1 VRRKRFLIFRFLGI
15 ILLFLFVPTYIDY
28 EELIEADFPSSKAKY
43 EVQDIE
49 NFPIDKQLNFTIVSG
64 LSSVFSLSGNNP
76 FDSLTGPS
84 LETPFSAQKPFTL
97 RC

>member
-1 VRRKRFLIFRFLGI
+1 MKRKRLLIFRFLGI

-43 EVQDIE
+43 RVQDIE
-49 NFPIDKQLNFTIVSG
+49 DFSLDKQLNFTIVSG
-64 LSSVFSLSGNNP
+64 LSSIFSLSGNKSFYP
-76 FDSLTGPS
+76 VLG
-84 LETPFSAQKPFTL
+84 LALQTPISDQKPFTL